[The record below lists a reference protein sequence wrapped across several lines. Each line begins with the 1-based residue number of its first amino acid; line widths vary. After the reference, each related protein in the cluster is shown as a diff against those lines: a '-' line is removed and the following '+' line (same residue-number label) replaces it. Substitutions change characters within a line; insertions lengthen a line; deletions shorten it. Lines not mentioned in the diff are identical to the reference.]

1 MSLHKIL
8 ENQNKVCFKTNEL
21 RLIYKAKHDNVER
34 SGVLPCHLEVSVYS
48 SGECLAVLALPRSSS
63 AYSKYP
69 ENGDEASS

>member
-1 MSLHKIL
+1 M
-8 ENQNKVCFKTNEL
+8 
-21 RLIYKAKHDNVER
+21 
-34 SGVLPCHLEVSVYS
+34 YS